1 MVRPD
6 PRVVRAGRRA
16 WHGLSAAQR
25 TLDGSRSDPALDD
38 TLPFL
43 AKGLA
48 LGFAIALPVGPIG
61 VLCFRR
67 ALEQG
72 FWPAVAGGLGTAT
85 ADAAYAAVAAFGIT
99 AVSTLLLDFER
110 ALAIAGG
117 AVLLWVGMR
126 AFRTGPVDRP
136 AEARGRGLAS
146 MFTTTFLLTLANPTT
161 ILSFAAVFA
170 GLGLVGA
177 MRGGVAAGVLT
188 LGVFAGSML
197 WWTVLSGT
205 VSALRSRVSR
215 SSLSLVN
222 RASGV
227 VLFAFGAF
235 VLGSALFMR

>member
-1 MVRPD
+1 MVFPD
-6 PRVVRAGRRA
+6 ALGVRAGRRGTR
-16 WHGLSAAQR
+16 GLRGAQR
-25 TLDGSRSDPALDD
+25 TLHGTRSDSALTD

-110 ALAIAGG
+110 TLAVVGGIA
-117 AVLLWVGMR
+117 LLWVGVR
-126 AFRTGPVDRP
+126 AFRANLADRP

-146 MFTTTFLLTLANPTT
+146 MFAATFLLTLANPTT

-170 GLGLVGA
+170 ALGLIGEMSSGA
-177 MRGGVAAGVLT
+177 TAGVLT

-197 WWTVLSGT
+197 WWILLSGA
-205 VSALRSRVSR
+205 VSALRSRVSP
-215 SSLSLVN
+215 SALVWVN

-227 VLFAFGAF
+227 LLFGFGVY
-235 VLGSALFMR
+235 VLGIMVFMR

>member
-1 MVRPD
+1 
-6 PRVVRAGRRA
+6 
-16 WHGLSAAQR
+16 LN
-25 TLDGSRSDPALDD
+25 D

-67 ALEQG
+67 ALDEG

-110 ALAIAGG
+110 ALAITGG
-117 AVLLWVGMR
+117 IVLLWVGVR
-126 AFRTGPVDRP
+126 AFRSRPAGPP

-146 MFTTTFLLTLANPTT
+146 MFTATFLLTLANPTT

-177 MRGGVAAGVLT
+177 MGHGAAAGVLT

-197 WWTVLSGT
+197 WWILLSGA
-205 VSALRSRVSR
+205 VSALRSRVSPSALAWVNR
-215 SSLSLVN
+215 SS
-222 RASGV
+222 GV
-227 VLFAFGAF
+227 LLFAFGVF
-235 VLGSALFMR
+235 VLGSALFAR